1 MTHLT
6 DQTAARRGYAIDG
19 IHPELRREGRPVGVT
34 KDDLPTPALL
44 VDLDVL
50 EANLMKMANH
60 VRSHGKAF
68 RPHAKTHKCPQIAR
82 RQIEAG
88 AIGIC
93 VATVP
98 EAEVMVAAGIQGVH
112 LTSPIASPH
121 KVEWIMRLAEIA
133 PDLMVAIDHPQQVQL
148 YQAAAEAA
156 RHTLNVLVDINAGDR
171 RTGVAHGEPALDL
184 ARTVAKCANLHLRG
198 LQSYSGKS
206 SHVVGFEEREA
217 HSREAMGKSIATR
230 RLLEKNGIAVEILS
244 GGSTGTY
251 NIDCELDGV
260 TELQVGSFIFMDLD
274 YRRIGGR
281 GGPQFT
287 DFGHSLTVLTTVV
300 STSHADRVSLDA
312 GIKSFATDR
321 AFGPEAKDVRGV
333 SHSLGGDEF
342 GILTLEDPS
351 RPIIL
356 GDRLEFLVPHCDPN
370 VNLYERIYACRQH
383 RVEEVWSIMN
393 RLPTGPS

>member
-1 MTHLT
+1 MT
-6 DQTAARRGYAIDG
+6 DQTAARRGYVTDG
-19 IHPELRREGRPVGVT
+19 IHSELRREGRPVGVT

-44 VDLDVL
+44 VDLDDL
-50 EANLMKMANH
+50 EANLLKMANH

-82 RQIEAG
+82 RQIKAG

-98 EAEVMVAAGIQGVH
+98 EAEVMVASGIPGVH

-121 KVEWIMRLAEIA
+121 KVEWIMRLAEIS

-148 YQAAAEAA
+148 YQAAAKAA
-156 RHTLNVLVDINAGDR
+156 GHTLNVLVDINAGDC

-184 ARTVAKCANLHLRG
+184 ARTVAKCANLRLRG

-217 HSREAMGKSIATR
+217 YSREAMGKSIATR
-230 RLLEKNGIAVEILS
+230 RLLEKHGMAVEILS

-251 NIDCELDGV
+251 DIDCQLDGV

-281 GGPQFT
+281 DGPQFN

-300 STSHADRVSLDA
+300 STNHADRVSLDA

-321 AFGPEAKDVRGV
+321 AFGPESKDVRGV
-333 SHSLGGDEF
+333 TYSLGGDEF
-342 GILTLEDPS
+342 GILTLEDPG
-351 RPIIL
+351 RPIAL
-356 GDRLEFLVPHCDPN
+356 GDRLEFLVPHCDPT
-370 VNLYERIYACRQH
+370 VNLYERIYACRQD

-393 RLPTGPS
+393 RLPAAI